1 MLGISGHSRGVA
13 VTPLRINL
21 ILNLMMH
28 ILQGVRWQRLHIN
41 SGLFKDF
48 ACGGNTKI
56 LIKEINTTGDGLPKI
71 DFIGPLD

>member
-28 ILQGVRWQRLHIN
+28 ILQGGCWKRLDIN
-41 SGLFKDF
+41 AGLFKYF
-48 ACGGNTKI
+48 ACGGSTKI
-56 LIKEINTTGDGLPKI
+56 LIKEINATGDGLPKI